1 MEPHS
6 LCQSLS
12 WCICDCSCIEFIVI
26 AVYWLSPY
34 CKRAH
39 DNQFKSWR
47 ASWLTSSKSFVLLNE
62 ELSWDRMVLFFHL
75 FSESSPLPE
84 SLGRKLWIANSASGP
99 PDFQTFWLC
108 RKHDTTSSRILVAD
122 NLFQDLLSPI
132 SRGNSLWILS
142 FFIYIHMCIWPTQTN
157 NTYLPMHNPFYW
169 FYFLGTT
176 VTD

>member
-1 MEPHS
+1 MRWNLLWVNLKRWWS
-6 LCQSLS
+6 LIYSVSHYPGVFVTVLLQNS
-12 WCICDCSCIEFIVI
+12 IVI

-84 SLGRKLWIANSASGP
+84 SLGRKLWITNSASGA

-132 SRGNSLWILS
+132 SWGNSLWMLS
-142 FFIYIHMCIWPTQTN
+142 FF
-157 NTYLPMHNPFYW
+157 YL
-169 FYFLGTT
+169 
-176 VTD
+176 